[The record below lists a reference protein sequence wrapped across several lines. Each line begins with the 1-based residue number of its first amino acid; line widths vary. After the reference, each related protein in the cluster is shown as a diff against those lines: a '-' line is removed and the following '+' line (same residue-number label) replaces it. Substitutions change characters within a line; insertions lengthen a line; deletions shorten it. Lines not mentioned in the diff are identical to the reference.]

1 MKINPMQHEMQAMAL
16 DAQNVGRPATGQQ
29 VSQDFGELL
38 STAINTV
45 NGLQKS
51 SGELATRFDQGDRN
65 VSLADVMLARNKSS
79 VAFDAT
85 VQTRN
90 KLVEAYKELMN
101 MPV

>member
-1 MKINPMQHEMQAMAL
+1 MKANALTQEMQTMA
-16 DAQNVGRPATGQQ
+16 AAAKNVSQPATGQQ
-29 VSQDFGELL
+29 VSQEFGDMLA
-38 STAINTV
+38 SAINHV
-45 NGLQKS
+45 NGLQKT
-51 SGELATRFDQGDRN
+51 SGELATRFDEGDRN
-65 VSLADVMLARNKSS
+65 VSLSDVMIARNKSS

>member
-1 MKINPMQHEMQAMAL
+1 MKINPMQHEMQTMAL
-16 DAQNVGRPATGQQ
+16 DAQNVGRAATGQQ

-38 STAINTV
+38 STAINHV
-45 NGLQKS
+45 NTLQKS
-51 SGELATRFDQGDRN
+51 SGELATRFDQGDRS

-90 KLVEAYKELMN
+90 KLVEVYKELMN